1 VGIFGHI
8 TTEPRANALFRLY
21 LALPFL
27 PPKQF
32 IPRLRVMVQ
41 DIRTLPAQCRPG
53 FAKFHRYVYNYWVKQ
68 VRPERISV
76 FDRAR
81 RTNNALEGIHS
92 TMAKRIAVHGNIF
105 KLIHDLDVQIWK
117 PTEAKLK
124 APPVAVGA
132 NAQSRGQRLC
142 ERKSNG

>member
-1 VGIFGHI
+1 
-8 TTEPRANALFRLY
+8 
-21 LALPFL
+21 
-27 PPKQF
+27 
-32 IPRLRVMVQ
+32 MVQ

-53 FAKFHRYVYNYWVKQ
+53 FLKFHRYVYNYWVKQ

-81 RTNNALEGIHS
+81 RTNNALEGIHA
-92 TMAKRIAVHGNIF
+92 TMAKRMAVHGNIF

-132 NAQSRGQRLC
+132 NAQSRGQRLR
-142 ERKSNG
+142 ER